1 MATKAAGLSTSNPR
15 AADARNITHLGTLI
29 ERCDDIVSLIAR
41 NRAARAGLGKTGR
54 AVLRDHERQL
64 EAELAGIRELASHIV
79 AETPAEAQFLLIL
92 AVADLVGLRAQ
103 GPEPGRAAVLDRIE
117 RLLHGVRWGLD
128 QSGDGENEGTPLYRI
143 AEHVAPFVEGPH
155 SRAAMARQHIEQA
168 EAANG

>member
-1 MATKAAGLSTSNPR
+1 MAKATSASSTGSRAGELRNLTTLGALLER
-15 AADARNITHLGTLI
+15 A
-29 ERCDDIVSLIAR
+29 DDIVATIAR

-64 EAELAGIRELASHIV
+64 DAELSGIRELASHIV
-79 AETPAEAQFLLIL
+79 AETPAEAQFLPIL
-92 AVADLVGLRAQ
+92 AVADLDGFRSS

-117 RLLHGVRWGLD
+117 RLLHGARWGLD
-128 QSGDGENEGTPLYRI
+128 QSGEGEAEDTPLYRI

-155 SRAAMARQHIEQA
+155 SRAATARQHIEQA